1 MADPI
6 TIISTAGAL
15 ANVID
20 VLAKVIGTVSEYRR
34 MWQEADLAALNLESQ
49 LAALS
54 TALNKIKAWADSSFQ
69 VPHHQLAMDLDRCV
83 LCCRTLIGKIDVE
96 VSQFQVTAKNRLDV
110 ASKFR
115 LLLKT
120 RDFENVQRMIEQQ
133 TGALTLLLVACNT
146 WVLLKLSVFRRVLS
160 SAKLCL
166 GPCYRN
172 KRGSWSSHKLARSS
186 GRCKTTPR
194 LCMSTGTW
202 TLWLQLPPLR

>member
-6 TIISTAGAL
+6 TIIGTAGAL
-15 ANVID
+15 ANIID

-54 TALNKIKAWADSSFQ
+54 TALNKIKAWTDSSSQ
-69 VPHHQLAMDLDRCV
+69 VPHHQLVIDLDRCM
-83 LCCRTLIGKIDVE
+83 LCCRTLISKIDAE
-96 VSQFQVTAKNRLDV
+96 ISQSQVTAENRLDV

-146 WVLLKLSVFRRVLS
+146 
-160 SAKLCL
+160 
-166 GPCYRN
+166 
-172 KRGSWSSHKLARSS
+172 
-186 GRCKTTPR
+186 
-194 LCMSTGTW
+194 
-202 TLWLQLPPLR
+202 